1 MNRSK
6 KTFRKSKKINRSKKN
21 KKVNKSNKN
30 KNIKRVGGCECG
42 NTMHGGNLPPSQYY
56 YALNDHNNDPISPS
70 NIVDARQQPNL
81 TGGSRKNKK
90 RKMKGGMNGTS
101 FLSTL
106 TDPIFNTSSMMN
118 PILSYGTV
126 AGGLSASNLLTGS
139 PDVDNS
145 NTTQLSNINIENNH
159 MV

>member
-6 KTFRKSKKINRSKKN
+6 KTFRKSKKSNRSKRN
-21 KKVNKSNKN
+21 KKVNLSKKH
-30 KNIKRVGGCECG
+30 KKMGGGCGCG
-42 NTMHGGNLPPSQYY
+42 NTMHGGNLLPSQYY
-56 YALNDHNNDPISPS
+56 YSLNDHNNDPIAPS
-70 NIVDARQQPNL
+70 NIIDARQQPNL
-81 TGGSRKNKK
+81 TGGRKKK
-90 RKMKGGMNGTS
+90 MRKMKGGMNGTS